1 MKKTKDNTQT
11 GKNSKNE
18 RIRAC
23 MDELKHLLAMTKHE
37 YRMLCDLCD
46 LCDIAHPTCR
56 ESMRVALLAS
66 LAKDFEML
74 FWSYYDKVIIRD
86 VMTTTGMDSDKSLDA
101 IIEHTQKQIVNYMS
115 IRGGVVSKQELLFV
129 FGESEMT
136 RDAIDGL
143 IDDESE
149 MTRDAIDGLIDDE
162 SEMTRDAIDGLID
175 DEKIAVV
182 IRSQW

>member
-46 LCDIAHPTCR
+46 LAHPTCR
-56 ESMRVALLAS
+56 ESMRMAILSS
-66 LAKDFEML
+66 LSQDVEML
-74 FWSYYDKVIIRD
+74 FGSYYDKVIVRD
-86 VMTTTGMDSDKSLDA
+86 VIGTTGMESSESIDA
-101 IIEHTQKQIVNYMS
+101 IIEQTQNQIVDYMS
-115 IRGGVVSKQELLFV
+115 IRGGVVSKPEVMFV
-129 FGESEMT
+129 FGESDIT
-136 RDAIDGL
+136 RDAL
-143 IDDESE
+143 
-149 MTRDAIDGLIDDE
+149 
-162 SEMTRDAIDGLID
+162 DGLID

-182 IRSQW
+182 NGEFTTIGYYFPKA

>member
-37 YRMLCDLCD
+37 HAMLVDLCD
-46 LCDIAHPTCR
+46 LAHPTCR

-66 LAKDFEML
+66 LAKDVEML
-74 FWSYYDKVIIRD
+74 FGSYYDKVIVRN
-86 VMTTTGMDSDKSLDA
+86 VMTDTGMESDESLDG
-101 IIEHTQKQIVNYMS
+101 IIENTQNQIVDYMS
-115 IRGGVVSKQELLFV
+115 IRGGVVSKPEVMFV
-129 FGESEMT
+129 FGESEIT
-136 RDAIDGL
+136 RDSL
-143 IDDESE
+143 
-149 MTRDAIDGLIDDE
+149 
-162 SEMTRDAIDGLID
+162 DGLID

-182 IRSQW
+182 NGEFTTIGYYFPKA

>member
-37 YRMLCDLCD
+37 HAMLVDLCD
-46 LCDIAHPTCR
+46 LAHPTCR
-56 ESMRVALLAS
+56 ESMRVALIAS
-66 LAKDFEML
+66 LAKDVEML
-74 FWSYYDKVIIRD
+74 FGSYYDKVITRG
-86 VMTTTGMDSDKSLDA
+86 VMETTGMDSPESLDA
-101 IIEHTQKQIVNYMS
+101 IIEHTQNQIVDYMS
-115 IRGGVVSKQELLFV
+115 IRGGVVSKPELMFV

-136 RDAIDGL
+136 RDAL
-143 IDDESE
+143 
-149 MTRDAIDGLIDDE
+149 
-162 SEMTRDAIDGLID
+162 DGLID

-182 IRSQW
+182 NGEFTTIGYYFPKA

>member
-37 YRMLCDLCD
+37 HAMLVDLCE
-46 LCDIAHPTCR
+46 IAHPTCR

-66 LAKDFEML
+66 LAKDVEML
-74 FWSYYDKVIIRD
+74 FGSYYDKVIVRD
-86 VMTTTGMDSDKSLDA
+86 VMTTAGMDSPESLDA
-101 IIEHTQKQIVNYMS
+101 IIEHTQNQIVDYMS
-115 IRGGVVSKQELLFV
+115 IRGGVVSKPELMFV
-129 FGESEMT
+129 FG
-136 RDAIDGL
+136 
-143 IDDESE
+143 
-149 MTRDAIDGLIDDE
+149 E

-182 IRSQW
+182 NGEFTTIGYYFPKA

>member
-37 YRMLCDLCD
+37 YSMLCDLCD
-46 LCDIAHPTCR
+46 LAHPTCR

-66 LAKDFEML
+66 LAKDVEML
-74 FWSYYDKVIIRD
+74 FGSYYDKVIVRD
-86 VMTTTGMDSDKSLDA
+86 VMTTTGMDSDESLDA
-101 IIEHTQKQIVNYMS
+101 IIENTQNQIVDYMS
-115 IRGGVVSKQELLFV
+115 IRGGVVSKPEVMFV
-129 FGESEMT
+129 FGESDIT
-136 RDAIDGL
+136 RDAL
-143 IDDESE
+143 
-149 MTRDAIDGLIDDE
+149 
-162 SEMTRDAIDGLID
+162 DGLID

-182 IRSQW
+182 NGEFTTIGYYFPKA

>member
-46 LCDIAHPTCR
+46 LAHPTCR
-56 ESMRVALLAS
+56 ESMRMAILSS
-66 LAKDFEML
+66 LSQDVEML
-74 FWSYYDKVIIRD
+74 FGSYYDKVIVRD
-86 VMTTTGMDSDKSLDA
+86 VIGTTGMESSESIDA
-101 IIEHTQKQIVNYMS
+101 IIEQTQNQIVDYMS
-115 IRGGVVSKQELLFV
+115 IRGGVVSKPEVMFV
-129 FGESEMT
+129 FGESE
-136 RDAIDGL
+136 I
-143 IDDESE
+143 
-149 MTRDAIDGLIDDE
+149 
-162 SEMTRDAIDGLID
+162 TRDAIDGLID

-182 IRSQW
+182 NGEFTTIGYYFPKA

>member
-37 YRMLCDLCD
+37 YSMLCDLCD
-46 LCDIAHPTCR
+46 LAHPTCR

-66 LAKDFEML
+66 LAKDVEML
-74 FWSYYDKVIIRD
+74 FGSYYDKVIVRD
-86 VMTTTGMDSDKSLDA
+86 VMTTTGMDSNESLDA
-101 IIEHTQKQIVNYMS
+101 IIENTQNQIVDYMS
-115 IRGGVVSKQELLFV
+115 IRGGVVSKPEVMFV
-129 FGESEMT
+129 FGESDMT
-136 RDAIDGL
+136 RDAL
-143 IDDESE
+143 
-149 MTRDAIDGLIDDE
+149 
-162 SEMTRDAIDGLID
+162 DGLID

-182 IRSQW
+182 NGEFTTIGYYFPKA

>member
-11 GKNSKNE
+11 SKNSKNE

-37 YRMLCDLCD
+37 YIMLCD
-46 LCDIAHPTCR
+46 LCDIANPMCS

-74 FWSYYDKVIIRD
+74 FGSYYDKVIVRD
-86 VMTTTGMDSDKSLDA
+86 VISSTGMDGDESIDA
-101 IIEHTQKQIVNYMS
+101 IIEHTQNKIVDYMS
-115 IRGGVVSKQELLFV
+115 LRGGFVSKAEVMFV
-129 FGESEMT
+129 FGES
-136 RDAIDGL
+136 DL
-143 IDDESE
+143 
-149 MTRDAIDGLIDDE
+149 
-162 SEMTRDAIDGLID
+162 TRDAIDGLID

-182 IRSQW
+182 NDEFTTIGYYFPNA

>member
-37 YRMLCDLCD
+37 HAMLCDLCE
-46 LCDIAHPTCR
+46 IAHPTCR

-66 LAKDFEML
+66 LAKDVEML
-74 FWSYYDKVIIRD
+74 FGSYYDKVITRG
-86 VMTTTGMDSDKSLDA
+86 VMTTTGMDSDESLDA
-101 IIEHTQKQIVNYMS
+101 IIENTQNQIVDYMS
-115 IRGGVVSKQELLFV
+115 IRGGVVSKPEVMFV
-129 FGESEMT
+129 FGEG
-136 RDAIDGL
+136 D
-143 IDDESE
+143 
-149 MTRDAIDGLIDDE
+149 
-162 SEMTRDAIDGLID
+162 MTRDAIDGLID

-182 IRSQW
+182 NGEFTTIGYYFPKA

>member
-37 YRMLCDLCD
+37 YSMLCD

-66 LAKDFEML
+66 LAKDVEML
-74 FWSYYDKVIIRD
+74 FGSYYDKVIVRD
-86 VMTTTGMDSDKSLDA
+86 VMTTTGMDSNESLDA
-101 IIEHTQKQIVNYMS
+101 IIENTQNQIVDYMS
-115 IRGGVVSKQELLFV
+115 IRGGVVSKPEVMFV
-129 FGESEMT
+129 FGESDIT
-136 RDAIDGL
+136 RDAL
-143 IDDESE
+143 
-149 MTRDAIDGLIDDE
+149 
-162 SEMTRDAIDGLID
+162 DGLID

-182 IRSQW
+182 NGEFTTIGYYFPKA

>member
-37 YRMLCDLCD
+37 HSMLVDLCE
-46 LCDIAHPTCR
+46 IAHPTCR

-66 LAKDFEML
+66 LAKDVEML
-74 FWSYYDKVIIRD
+74 FGSYYDKVIVRN
-86 VMTTTGMDSDKSLDA
+86 VMTDTGMESDESLDG
-101 IIEHTQKQIVNYMS
+101 IIENTQNQIVDYMS
-115 IRGGVVSKQELLFV
+115 IRGGVVSKPELMFV
-129 FGESEMT
+129 FGES
-136 RDAIDGL
+136 DI
-143 IDDESE
+143 
-149 MTRDAIDGLIDDE
+149 
-162 SEMTRDAIDGLID
+162 TRDAIDGLID

-182 IRSQW
+182 NGEFTTIGYYFPKA

>member
-37 YRMLCDLCD
+37 YSMLCD

-56 ESMRVALLAS
+56 ESMRVALLSS
-66 LAKDFEML
+66 LSRDVEML
-74 FWSYYDKVIIRD
+74 FGSYYDKVIVRD
-86 VMTTTGMDSDKSLDA
+86 VMTTTGMDSNESIDA
-101 IIEHTQKQIVNYMS
+101 IIENTQNQIVDYMS
-115 IRGGVVSKQELLFV
+115 IRGGVVSKPEVMFV
-129 FGESEMT
+129 FGESDIT
-136 RDAIDGL
+136 RDAL
-143 IDDESE
+143 
-149 MTRDAIDGLIDDE
+149 
-162 SEMTRDAIDGLID
+162 DGLID

-182 IRSQW
+182 NGEFTTIGYYFPKA